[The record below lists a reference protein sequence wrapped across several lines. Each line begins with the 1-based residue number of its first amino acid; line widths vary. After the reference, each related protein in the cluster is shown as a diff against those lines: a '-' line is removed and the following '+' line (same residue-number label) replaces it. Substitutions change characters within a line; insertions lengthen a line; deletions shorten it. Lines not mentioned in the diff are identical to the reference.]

1 MSDYG
6 IWNVLSVFIAV
17 IAFVATYLFNRRN
30 ERADF
35 LLERVRTLAADL
47 AKAAVEIKE
56 KANRIEELT
65 EENIIL
71 MRRIAR
77 MENGSAKIK

>member
-77 MENGSAKIK
+77 MENGSSKIK